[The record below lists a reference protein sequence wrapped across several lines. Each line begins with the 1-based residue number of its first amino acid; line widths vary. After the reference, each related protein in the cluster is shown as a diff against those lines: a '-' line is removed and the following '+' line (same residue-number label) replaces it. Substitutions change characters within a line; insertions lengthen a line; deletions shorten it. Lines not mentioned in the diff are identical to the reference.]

1 MLRINLLPS
10 YVAQRRITRQVGIA
24 AGVLFFLSVAIP
36 FYLYLQADRDRQD
49 MEAKATEAEAQQQ
62 ITQGYVTDAA
72 NRRSQIA
79 PLKAKVDFVNQVYA
93 YNLSQ
98 PAFFARLAQYT
109 DPKIIYT
116 DATVAGTTLTI
127 KAFCPSLADVGRY
140 LQAIY
145 NEPDFQTVAIDKLPG
160 YPEATVTRYY
170 LYGKLVGVGTSPAN
184 TTPGAAGTPAPA
196 AQNTPAPATTG
207 AAGATGKSA
216 YGQPLVSSALATA
229 KDVPQNILD
238 VLKSRISPFATPEQQ
253 ARLYQD
259 ALTQLTS
266 KTTPKGFDITV
277 TATLKQA
284 MTPPV
289 VPGASGAATPSGVP
303 GRPPGGF
310 PGGPPP
316 GGPNGG

>member
-10 YVAQRRITRQVGIA
+10 YVAQRRITRQVGIIA
-24 AGVLFFLSVAIP
+24 CVLFFLSVAIP
-36 FYLYLQADRDRQD
+36 FYLYLQADRDRAD
-49 MEAKATEAEAQQQ
+49 MEAKATQAEAQQQ

-72 NRRSQIA
+72 GRRSQIA

-98 PAFFARLAQYT
+98 VKFYQTIAQYS
-109 DPKIIYT
+109 DPRVIYT
-116 DATVAGTTLTI
+116 DATVAGTVLTI

-184 TTPGAAGTPAPA
+184 TTPGAAGTPTPA
-196 AQNTPAPATTG
+196 AQAAPVTAT
-207 AAGATGKSA
+207 GATGKAA
-216 YGQPLVSSALATA
+216 YGQILVSSALATA
-229 KDVPQNILD
+229 KNVPQNIID

-289 VPGASGAATPSGVP
+289 VPGASGTTIPNP
-303 GRPPGGF
+303 GDFPGGPPGGY

-316 GGPNGG
+316 GGYPPPGR